1 MKIDQVLKY
10 VLLRVQEKMQL
21 MTMATIGSDQI
32 AKKLRTAHLESFNLT
47 RAVVFVGSTAVVTR
61 VKESQLHRARGVLRL
76 FVSLMKIF
84 WNLGQIKL
92 SHLH

>member
-1 MKIDQVLKY
+1 
-10 VLLRVQEKMQL
+10 
-21 MTMATIGSDQI
+21 MATIGSDQI

-76 FVSLMKIF
+76 FVSFLIILKAI
-84 WNLGQIKL
+84 WLRVDLRLTLTDQNDW
-92 SHLH
+92 

>member
-1 MKIDQVLKY
+1 
-10 VLLRVQEKMQL
+10 MQL

-76 FVSLMKIF
+76 FVSYYF
-84 WNLGQIKL
+84 NPFL
-92 SHLH
+92 SRFDFELTFG

>member
-1 MKIDQVLKY
+1 MDLLLKCDF
-10 VLLRVQEKMQL
+10 RVQEKMQL

-76 FVSLMKIF
+76 FVSFLIILKAI
-84 WNLGQIKL
+84 
-92 SHLH
+92 